1 MTNHSAK
8 DWFTSIEISH
18 TDGQYGMKF
27 SNLILDNN
35 KISAKEHDR
44 EGTFIMEGTVE

>member
-18 TDGQYGMKF
+18 EDGPFVLKF
-27 SNLILDNN
+27 CNLILDNN
-35 KISAKEHDR
+35 KICAKEHDR